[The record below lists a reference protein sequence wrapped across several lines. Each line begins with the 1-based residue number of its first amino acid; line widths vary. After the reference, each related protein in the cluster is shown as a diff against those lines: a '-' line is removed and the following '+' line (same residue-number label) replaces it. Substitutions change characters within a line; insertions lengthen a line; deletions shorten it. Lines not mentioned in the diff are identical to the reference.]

1 MNECKNGIV
10 IKSEEMFGKMT
21 LLDGAKTVYREGQ
34 QRGRREKEARMYRM
48 DCEKM
53 PDVQIEVY
61 IKDEDKGTPVRY
73 NPDTDGEKE
82 YKLLDAYLE
91 AVGTGRNVGFAV
103 FAKDIVEA

>member
-1 MNECKNGIV
+1 
-10 IKSEEMFGKMT
+10 
-21 LLDGAKTVYREGQ
+21 
-34 QRGRREKEARMYRM
+34 MYRM

-82 YKLLDAYLE
+82 YKLLDAYL
-91 AVGTGRNVGFAV
+91 GR
-103 FAKDIVEA
+103 